1 MERSIE
7 EKRQAIDRAQQL
19 LLKLAA
25 FKNDL
30 PFSPVIL
37 QKIFSQT
44 GDNSVSPIEEIAET
58 IEGDQGLTAK
68 ILRLANSAFYGLQA
82 QVTNVSRAISVLGLN
97 EIKSIVVA
105 VGVAAMGKNKKPPE
119 TFDLTA
125 YWSHQLRVGMAA
137 KRLASLVHLDN
148 PDDLFT
154 SGLLHDLGKLLI
166 AIHAPADWQAID
178 ETARE
183 GNLPTHEAEDA
194 HWALEHGVVGSMTL
208 KSWNL
213 PPELT
218 EPVNW
223 HHSPMV
229 APEFRK
235 EALILC
241 LADALV
247 LSLTNPESPSS
258 CDWRDV
264 LAKLHLE
271 RDKVMAELE
280 TLFAGKDIDNF
291 TNSLTRGDEPCR

>member
-1 MERSIE
+1 MQRTIE

-44 GDNSVSPIEEIAET
+44 GDNSVSPLEEIAET
-58 IEGDQGLTAK
+58 IERDQGLTAK
-68 ILRLANSAFYGLQA
+68 VLRMANSAFYGLQA
-82 QVTNVSRAISVLGLN
+82 QVTNVSRAIAVLGLS

-119 TFDLTA
+119 SFDMTA
-125 YWSHQLRVGMAA
+125 YWVHQLRVGMAA
-137 KRLASLVHLDN
+137 KLLASMVHLEN

-166 AIHAPADWQAID
+166 AIHSPADWQAIN
-178 ETARE
+178 AAALE
-183 GNLPTHEAEDA
+183 GNLPTHEAEDE

-223 HHSPMV
+223 HHSPML
-229 APEFRK
+229 ASEFRK
-235 EALILC
+235 QALILC
-241 LADALV
+241 LADTLV
-247 LSLTNPESPSS
+247 RSMADPLCATS

-264 LAKLHLE
+264 VAKIHLRE
-271 RDKVMAELE
+271 QEVLTALD

-291 TNSLTRGDEPCR
+291 AASLA

>member
-1 MERSIE
+1 MQRSIE

-19 LLKLAA
+19 LLKLSA

-37 QKIFSQT
+37 QKIFTQT
-44 GDNSVSPIEEIAET
+44 GDNSASPLEEIAAT
-58 IEGDQGLTAK
+58 IERDQGLTAK
-68 ILRLANSAFYGLQA
+68 LLRTANSAFYGLQA
-82 QVTNVSRAISVLGLN
+82 QVTNVSRAIAVLGLN

-105 VGVAAMGKNKKPPE
+105 VGVAAMGKSKKPPE
-119 TFDLTA
+119 AFDFTA
-125 YWSHQLRVGMAA
+125 YWGHQLRVGMAA
-137 KRLASLVHLDN
+137 KLLASLTHLES

-166 AIHAPADWQAID
+166 AIHAPADWLAID
-178 ETARE
+178 AAARE
-183 GNLPTHEAEDA
+183 AGLPTHEAEDA

-229 APEFRK
+229 APEYRK
-235 EALILC
+235 QALILC

-247 LSLTNPESPSS
+247 LSLTDPEAPSS
-258 CDWRDV
+258 CDWSDV
-264 LAKLHLE
+264 LAKLHLD
-271 RDKVMAELE
+271 RDRVLAELHALYAGRDFE
-280 TLFAGKDIDNF
+280 NFAAG
-291 TNSLTRGDEPCR
+291 LA

>member
-1 MERSIE
+1 MERSSE

-30 PFSPVIL
+30 PFSPAIL

-44 GDNSVSPIEEIAET
+44 GDDSASPLEEIAAT
-58 IEGDQGLTAK
+58 IETDQGLTAK
-68 ILRLANSAFYGLQA
+68 VLRMANSAFYGLQA
-82 QVTNVSRAISVLGLN
+82 QVTNVSRAIAVLGLN

-105 VGVAAMGKNKKPPE
+105 VGVAAMGRNKKPPE
-119 TFDLTA
+119 AFDLTA
-125 YWSHQLRVGMAA
+125 YWGHQLRVGMAA
-137 KRLASLVHLDN
+137 KLLAGLVHLDN

-166 AIHAPADWQAID
+166 AIHAPGDWLAID
-178 ETARE
+178 AAARE
-183 GNLPTHEAEDA
+183 DQLPVHEAEDA

-229 APEFRK
+229 APEYRK
-235 EALILC
+235 QALILC
-241 LADALV
+241 LADSLV
-247 LSLTNPESPSS
+247 LSLTDPLLPSS

-271 RDKVMAELE
+271 HEKVLGALQS
-280 TLFAGKDIDNF
+280 LFAGKDVDNF
-291 TNSLTRGDEPCR
+291 AHSLA

>member
-44 GDNSVSPIEEIAET
+44 GDNSVSPLEEIAET
-58 IEGDQGLTAK
+58 IERDQGLTAK
-68 ILRLANSAFYGLQA
+68 VLRMANSAFYGLQA
-82 QVTNVSRAISVLGLN
+82 QVTNVSRAIAILGLN
-97 EIKSIVVA
+97 EIKSIVV
-105 VGVAAMGKNKKPPE
+105 VLGVAAMGKNKNPPE
-119 TFDLTA
+119 AFDIKA
-125 YWSHQLRVGMAA
+125 YWGHQLRVGMAA
-137 KRLASLVHLDN
+137 KLLGAMVHLDN

-166 AIHAPADWQAID
+166 AIHAPLDWLDID
-178 ETARE
+178 TAARE
-183 GNLPTHEAEDA
+183 GGLPTYEAEDK

-229 APEFRK
+229 APEFKK

-241 LADALV
+241 LADTLV
-247 LSLTNPESPSS
+247 LSLTDPASPSS

-264 LAKLHLE
+264 LAKLHLDE
-271 RDKVMAELE
+271 DKVILALQ
-280 TLFAGKDIDNF
+280 TLFAGKDVDNF
-291 TNSLTRGDEPCR
+291 ASNLA